1 MEIKLVKAS
10 KKKRRSRKGGP
21 RYWVLAMGTM
31 GMIVAFTVGNSRA
44 MNVGYAAEKNGRLE
58 ITRSIEDEA
67 FKPYDFSIPAGRLGD
82 ALDAFKKVTGIAFKV
97 DKPDMLDIGSAGVT
111 GTFTAE
117 QALQKILEGTGIGY
131 SFTDPRNVSIVLRA
145 QAATVDVADSG
156 ERVISSLK
164 QTAALRDIPQSVSVI
179 SKDTIE
185 KQGATTL
192 RDVLNNVP
200 GITITAG
207 EGGAPAGDNLTIR
220 GFSARNDIY
229 VDGVRDLGPQSRDP
243 FNLEQVEVV
252 KGPSSSFTGRGS
264 TGGTINLVSKLP
276 NLRRSIGGSFTAGS
290 DKTKRGTIDINTP
303 LSDSIAFRLN
313 AMAHDS
319 DFPGRDAVS
328 NTRWGLAPSIVFGLG
343 SPQRFSASYFYIQQN
358 NVSDYGI
365 PWVPVTNNALVA
377 YRDKPAPVPRDTF
390 YGFID
395 RDREKLRSDLVTLR
409 YEYDFNDNLQARNQ
423 FRYGYSRRDSI
434 ATPPRFN
441 SNNTT
446 VINREMRSWIT
457 NDDIVDN
464 QTDFLGKFNTGDI
477 KHSVVF
483 GTSVSYER
491 NQRVLRTAA
500 NSLTTLLDPN
510 PRDVYTGAIITSP
523 YEGDVTGKT
532 YAGYLFDTINFNK
545 YVDFVGGL
553 RYDYFSVGGVAA
565 ATTGLSDLRRVD
577 RIWSGRAALIVKP
590 TENGSI
596 YVSYGT
602 SANPSLEGLSYSVAN
617 TAIDPEKT
625 FTTEL
630 GVKWDFFRRRLLL
643 SSAVFRVDKTNART
657 AGVNPGDPPQVL
669 DGEQRVQGVEFS
681 ATGSISRNWQ
691 IFAGYTFLDSEILK
705 TNTLPT
711 VVNGVP
717 FYELGKELINTP
729 RNSFNLW
736 TTYTLGKFYF
746 GGGPR
751 FVDKRYGNN
760 INTRWVDSY
769 WLVDLLAS
777 YQLTKNIDVRVN
789 LNNLTDKYYID
800 RIGGGHIVPGAGRVV
815 LVSTGFRF

>member
-1 MEIKLVKAS
+1 MDIKLVKAS
-10 KKKRRSRKGGP
+10 RKKRRNKGRGP
-21 RYWVLAMGTM
+21 RYWVLATGTV
-31 GMIVAFTVGNSRA
+31 GMIVAFTLGNSRA
-44 MNVGYAAEKNGRLE
+44 MSVAYAAEKNGRFE
-58 ITRSIEDEA
+58 ITRQIEDDA
-67 FKPYDFSIPAGRLGD
+67 FRPYVFDIPAGRLGD
-82 ALDAFKKVTGIAFKV
+82 VLEAFKKVTGIDFKV
-97 DKPDMLDIGSAGVT
+97 DKPEFLDIGSKGIK

-117 QALQKILEGTGIGY
+117 MALQQLLEGTGVGY
-131 SFTDPRNVSIVLRA
+131 SFADPRNVSIVLRA
-145 QAATVDVADSG
+145 QAATVDVADTG
-156 ERVISSLK
+156 ARALSSLK
-164 QTAALRDIPQSVSVI
+164 QTAPLREIPQSVSVI

-276 NLRRSIGGSFTAGS
+276 NLRRSVGGSFTVGS
-290 DKTKRGTIDINTP
+290 DKTKRGTVDINTP

-319 DFPGRDAVS
+319 DFPGREDVS
-328 NTRWGLAPSIVFGLG
+328 NTRWGLAPSIMFGLG
-343 SPQRFSASYFYIQQN
+343 SPQRFSAAYFYIQQN

-365 PWVPVTNNALVA
+365 PWVPANHVALID

-423 FRYGYSRRDSI
+423 FRYGYSRRDSV
-434 ATPPRFN
+434 ATPPRFTTNVN
-441 SNNTT
+441 ST
-446 VINREMRSWIT
+446 VINREMRSWTT

-464 QTDFLGKFNTGDI
+464 QLDLLGKFNTGDI
-477 KHSVVF
+477 KHSLVF

-491 NQRVLRTAA
+491 NQRVLRSAP
-500 NSLTTLLDPN
+500 NSPTTLLNPN
-510 PRDVYTGAIITSP
+510 PHDIYPGVITTSP

-532 YAGYLFDTINFNK
+532 YAGYIFDTININK

-565 ATTGLSDLRRVD
+565 ATTGLSDVRRVD
-577 RIWSGRAALIVKP
+577 RMLSGRAALIVKP
-590 TENGSI
+590 TENGNF

-602 SANPSLEGLSYSVAN
+602 SSNPSLEGLSYSIAN
-617 TAIDPEKT
+617 MAIGPEKT
-625 FTTEL
+625 YTTEL
-630 GVKWDFFRRRLLL
+630 GVKWDFFGRKLLL
-643 SSAVFRVDKTNART
+643 SSALFRVDKTNART

-681 ATGSISRNWQ
+681 ATGFITREWQ
-691 IFAGYTFLDSEILK
+691 IFSAYTFLDSEVRD
-705 TNTLPT
+705 TNTIA
-711 VVNGVP
+711 
-717 FYELGKELINTP
+717 ELGKELINTP

-736 TTYTLGKFYF
+736 TTYTLGKFYV

-751 FVDKRYGNN
+751 FVDRRYGNN
-760 INTRWVDSY
+760 TNTRFVDSY

-777 YQLTKNIDVRVN
+777 YQLTKNIDLRVN

-800 RIGGGHIVPGAGRVV
+800 RIGGGHIVPGAGRVAM
-815 LVSTGFRF
+815 VSTGFRF